1 MATMT
6 TAQLEPWLAALEAR
20 HLADLT
26 FSEVSRSLRALSAT
40 YVERRDRLR
49 EGAALSGDGKRAAF
63 ALFYGPIH
71 YLLIERIVQQVPGAA
86 QLVDLGCGTGAAG
99 AAWAGACARRPQ
111 IVGVDRHPWALAEAA
126 RTYRELGF
134 RGRTIRGDVAT
145 IRLPKSPA
153 LVLAAFTVNELTDDA
168 RHALL
173 ARFLDCGNRGDRV
186 LVVEPLA
193 GFVAR
198 WWPAWRQAFIAA
210 GGRAD
215 EWRFRVELPL
225 IVARLDRAAGLD
237 HRELTGRS
245 LYLSPG
251 GRNVRLTSLR

>member
-1 MATMT
+1 MMK
-6 TAQLEPWLAALEAR
+6 TAETDAWLAALEAR

-49 EGAALSGDGKRAAF
+49 EGAALSGAGKRAAF

-71 YLLIERIVQQVPGAA
+71 YLLIQRIVRQLPGAA
-86 QLVDLGCGTGAAG
+86 AGASQLVDLGCGTGAAG
-99 AAWAGACARRPQ
+99 AAWAGACTRRPQ

-126 RTYRELGF
+126 WTYRELGL
-134 RGRTIRGDVAT
+134 RARTIRTDAARVA
-145 IRLPKSPA
+145 LPKPPA
-153 LVLAAFTVNELTDDA
+153 LILAAFTLNELTDDA
-168 RHALL
+168 RQTLL
-173 ARFLDCGNRGDRV
+173 GRFLDRATRGDRV

-198 WWPAWRQAFIAA
+198 WWDSWTRSFSGA

-215 EWRFRVELPL
+215 EWRFQAELPP

-245 LYLSPG
+245 LFL
-251 GRNVRLTSLR
+251 